1 LVESLGELAV
11 ERGVERVAER
21 SGVTMAACSKG
32 RKAGDFVEESVSELP
47 VAPSFR
53 FALGFDQPTPRPA
66 QG

>member
-1 LVESLGELAV
+1 VESLGELPV
-11 ERGVERVAER
+11 ERWAER
-21 SGVTMAACSKG
+21 SEVTMAACSED

-53 FALGFDQPTPRPA
+53 FALGFDQPAPRPA